1 MYRLRA
7 CLLIAS
13 CIFAPRTDG
22 ASASAHPNMMR
33 NTHGYLSRAFQ
44 VAPSN
49 NGAFNSKP
57 AGTTSTAAP
66 EQAPNSINSAF
77 QSKAAGQPATFN
89 PAPQGTATS
98 TATSTTTSTTSVPAT
113 MAPPPMSPLFASL
126 VKARNHTYSLADRYA
141 ALDNAVKEIS
151 TLPLDQ
157 QAPYLE
163 LANAS
168 RQRLVVDEYL
178 FNIGQVQPSVPAKA
192 K

>member
-13 CIFAPRTDG
+13 CIFAPRTEG

-33 NTHGYLSRAFQ
+33 NTHGHLSLAFQ

-49 NGAFNSKP
+49 TSNFISKP
-57 AGTTSTAAP
+57 VGATPTAAP
-66 EQAPNSINSAF
+66 QQAPISGNSAF

-98 TATSTTTSTTSVPAT
+98 TAISTTTSTTSVPAT

-126 VKARNHTYSLADRYA
+126 VQARNHTCSLADRYA
-141 ALDNAVKEIS
+141 ALDNAMKEIS
-151 TLPLDQ
+151 TLPSDQ
-157 QAPYLE
+157 QAAYLE

>member
-13 CIFAPRTDG
+13 CIFAPRTEG

-33 NTHGYLSRAFQ
+33 NTHGHWSCAFQ

-49 NGAFNSKP
+49 TGAFNSKP

-89 PAPQGTATS
+89 PAPQGTAI
-98 TATSTTTSTTSVPAT
+98 STTTSITSVPAT

-126 VKARNHTYSLADRYA
+126 VKARNHTCSLADRYA
-141 ALDNAVKEIS
+141 ALDNAMKEIS
-151 TLPLDQ
+151 TLPSDQ
-157 QAPYLE
+157 QAAYLE

>member
-13 CIFAPRTDG
+13 CIFAPRTEG

-33 NTHGYLSRAFQ
+33 NTHGHLSRAFQ

-49 NGAFNSKP
+49 TSNFISKP
-57 AGTTSTAAP
+57 GGATPTAAP
-66 EQAPNSINSAF
+66 QQAPISGNSAF

-89 PAPQGTATS
+89 PAPQSTATS
-98 TATSTTTSTTSVPAT
+98 TATSTTSVPAT
-113 MAPPPMSPLFASL
+113 MAPPSMSPLLASL
-126 VKARNHTYSLADRYA
+126 VQARNHTCSLADRYA
-141 ALDNAVKEIS
+141 ALDNAMKEIS
-151 TLPLDQ
+151 KLPLDQ
-157 QAPYLE
+157 QAAYLE

-168 RQRLVVDEYL
+168 RQRLIVDEYL

>member
-13 CIFAPRTDG
+13 CIFAPRTEG

-33 NTHGYLSRAFQ
+33 NTHGHLSLAFQ

-49 NGAFNSKP
+49 TSNFNSKP
-57 AGTTSTAAP
+57 GGATPTAAP
-66 EQAPNSINSAF
+66 QQAPISGNSAF

-98 TATSTTTSTTSVPAT
+98 TAISTTTSTTSVPAT
-113 MAPPPMSPLFASL
+113 MAPPPMSPLLASL
-126 VKARNHTYSLADRYA
+126 VQARNHTCSLADRYA
-141 ALDNAVKEIS
+141 ALDNAMKEIS
-151 TLPLDQ
+151 TLPTDQ
-157 QAPYLE
+157 QAAYLE

-178 FNIGQVQPSVPAKA
+178 FNIGQVQSNVPAKA

>member
-13 CIFAPRTDG
+13 CIFAPRTEG

-33 NTHGYLSRAFQ
+33 NTHGHLSRAFQ

-49 NGAFNSKP
+49 TSNFNSKP
-57 AGTTSTAAP
+57 VGATPTAAP
-66 EQAPNSINSAF
+66 QQAPISGNSAF

-89 PAPQGTATS
+89 PAPQSTATS
-98 TATSTTTSTTSVPAT
+98 TATSISTTSVPST
-113 MAPPPMSPLFASL
+113 MAPTSMSPLFASL
-126 VKARNHTYSLADRYA
+126 VKARNHTCSLADRYA
-141 ALDNAVKEIS
+141 ALDNAMKEIS
-151 TLPLDQ
+151 TLPSDQ
-157 QAPYLE
+157 QAAYLE

-168 RQRLVVDEYL
+168 RQRLIVDEYL

>member
-1 MYRLRA
+1 
-7 CLLIAS
+7 
-13 CIFAPRTDG
+13 
-22 ASASAHPNMMR
+22 MMR
-33 NTHGYLSRAFQ
+33 NTHGHLSRAFQ

-49 NGAFNSKP
+49 TSNFISKP
-57 AGTTSTAAP
+57 VGATPTAAP
-66 EQAPNSINSAF
+66 QQAPISGNSAF

-98 TATSTTTSTTSVPAT
+98 TAISTTTSTTSVPAT
-113 MAPPPMSPLFASL
+113 MAPPPMSPLLASL
-126 VKARNHTYSLADRYA
+126 VQARNHTCSLADRYA
-141 ALDNAVKEIS
+141 ALDNAMKEIS
-151 TLPLDQ
+151 KLPLDQ
-157 QAPYLE
+157 QAAYLE

>member
-13 CIFAPRTDG
+13 CIFAPRTEG

-33 NTHGYLSRAFQ
+33 NTHGHLSRAFQ

-49 NGAFNSKP
+49 TSNFNSKP
-57 AGTTSTAAP
+57 GGATPTAAP
-66 EQAPNSINSAF
+66 QQAPISGNSAF

-98 TATSTTTSTTSVPAT
+98 TAISTTTSTTSVPAT
-113 MAPPPMSPLFASL
+113 MAPPPMSPLLASL
-126 VKARNHTYSLADRYA
+126 VQARNHTCSLADRYA
-141 ALDNAVKEIS
+141 ALDNAMKEIS
-151 TLPLDQ
+151 TLPSDQ
-157 QAPYLE
+157 QAAYLE